1 MNRWVV
7 LSGCSG
13 GGKSSLAAE
22 LGRRGYGVVEEP
34 GRRVIAEEEQGDGRA
49 LPWHDM
55 KAFLL
60 RVIAMA
66 REDLERAR
74 AAQDGWVFFDRG
86 LIDALVALGNIEG
99 EPTVGAFADGPLHYH
114 HRVFLVPP
122 WPGIFVQDEGTQ
134 ARSCVR
140 DAGVFASACRIP
152 GSRLRDDRA
161 SEDECRPTGR
171 PCSGMPGDRT
181 RVMFA
186 AMASFASD
194 R

>member
-22 LGRRGYGVVEEP
+22 LRRRGYPVVDEP

-74 AAQDGWVFFDRG
+74 AAQEGWVFFDRG

-122 WPGIFVQDEGTQ
+122 WPGIFVQDEARRHDLAFATQ
-134 ARSCVR
+134 EY
-140 DAGVFASACRIP
+140 
-152 GSRLRDDRA
+152 SRLLAAYPALGYETIVLPKMSVAQRA
-161 SEDECRPTGR
+161 DHVLECLETGR
-171 PCSGMPGDRT
+171 G
-181 RVMFA
+181 
-186 AMASFASD
+186 
-194 R
+194 

>member
-1 MNRWVV
+1 MNRFVV

-22 LGRRGYGVVEEP
+22 LRRRGYPVVDEP
-34 GRRVIAEEEQGDGRA
+34 GRRVIAEEERGDGRA

-60 RVIAMA
+60 RAIAIA

-74 AAQDGWVFFDRG
+74 AARDGWVFFDRG

-99 EPTVGAFADGPLHYH
+99 DSTAGSFADGTLHYH

-122 WPGIFVQDEGTQ
+122 WPEIFVQDE
-134 ARSCVR
+134 ARRHDLS
-140 DAGVFASACRIP
+140 FAKQEY
-152 GSRLRDDRA
+152 SRLLAAYPALGYETIVLPKVSVAQRA
-161 SEDECRPTGR
+161 DHVLECLGTVRG
-171 PCSGMPGDRT
+171 
-181 RVMFA
+181 
-186 AMASFASD
+186 
-194 R
+194 